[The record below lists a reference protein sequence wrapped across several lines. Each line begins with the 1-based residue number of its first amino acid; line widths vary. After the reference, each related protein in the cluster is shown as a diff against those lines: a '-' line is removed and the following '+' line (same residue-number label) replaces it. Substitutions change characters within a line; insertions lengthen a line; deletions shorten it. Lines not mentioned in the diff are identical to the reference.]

1 MDITAP
7 EVTEGLSE
15 VQDLSIIGPEYPY
28 VHRRPAALQ
37 LSQEQTV
44 EPYIGLLYRFR
55 KNRFI
60 RNSRHRV
67 IRMNKFMDEEGGG
80 KGRER
85 RERREEEKKRRREE
99 GKKRRREEG
108 KKKNVDTRVSVI
120 SDQ

>member
-67 IRMNKFMDEEGGG
+67 IRINGFMDEEGGG
-80 KGRER
+80 KGRG
-85 RERREEEKKRRREE
+85 EEGKKGGREE

-108 KKKNVDTRVSVI
+108 KKGRRRTSTHAC
-120 SDQ
+120 Q

>member
-44 EPYIGLLYRFR
+44 EP
-55 KNRFI
+55 
-60 RNSRHRV
+60 
-67 IRMNKFMDEEGGG
+67 
-80 KGRER
+80 
-85 RERREEEKKRRREE
+85 
-99 GKKRRREEG
+99 
-108 KKKNVDTRVSVI
+108 
-120 SDQ
+120 